1 MNTVLSR
8 KITNRPVPAPHCC
21 FSSTMQFWKF
31 STQAVAALL
40 ASVSVVS
47 ASGPSDGDAIADP
60 NSAVVHLTTKEFKS
74 FLDENP
80 LVLTEFF
87 APWCGYCK
95 QLGPELSKAADTLNE
110 THPKIKI
117 AQVDCT
123 VEEDLCQKHNIRG
136 YPTLKVMR
144 GAYQQP
150 TDYDGPRDADG
161 IVEYMI
167 RQSRPPVVRVSDFSN
182 FVETG
187 STERKPYYVQVFPS
201 AAHKKFA
208 SHNETYSDI
217 ASLER
222 EKSSFYSLED
232 DAVIA
237 ELKKVVKHEISDKEP
252 TYLIVHPEDLSDAR
266 VFTGEFS
273 KENLSDWASNAKVPY
288 FGDINRDTYLVYMG
302 STLPLGYYFY
312 NSGEQRAAVEK
323 FFAEQGKKHLGKINF
338 VGLDASQFGR
348 HAEILNMNP
357 EIVPLFAIQDNS
369 NGRKYGVDQT
379 EHPDPSTDVIEEF
392 INKFLEG
399 EVEPIIKS
407 EPLPTEEE
415 IASREVVKLVAH
427 NYEDVLNQT
436 HKDIFVKYY
445 APWCG
450 HCKKLA
456 PIWDELAGIYESKSD
471 DSEVIIADL
480 DHTLNDVDTPFMI
493 EGYPTLIL
501 YPANGEVDP
510 KTGLRK
516 AIVFDGARDLDS
528 LIEFVKSKGALGVD
542 GEQLK
547 ASKALEDEE
556 EEIVAEDAEEVAE
569 EEVEHDEL

>member
-1 MNTVLSR
+1 
-8 KITNRPVPAPHCC
+8 
-21 FSSTMQFWKF
+21 MQFWKF
-31 STQAVAALL
+31 STQALAAIL
-40 ASVSVVS
+40 ASVSIAS

-60 NSAVVHLTTKEFKS
+60 NSAVVKLTTKEFKS

-95 QLGPELSKAADTLNE
+95 QLGPEFAKAADLLNE
-110 THPKIKI
+110 THPKIKL

-123 VEEDLCQKHNIRG
+123 EEEDLCQKHNIRG

-144 GAYQQP
+144 GAHQQP
-150 TDYDGPRDADG
+150 ADYDGPRDAAG
-161 IVEYMI
+161 IADYMI
-167 RQSRPPVVRVSDFSN
+167 RQSRPPVVPVTDFAS
-182 FVETG
+182 FVTEG
-187 STERKPYYVQVFPS
+187 SAEKKPYFVQVFPS
-201 AAHKKFA
+201 AAVKKFA

-217 ASLER
+217 ASVER
-222 EKSSFYSLED
+222 EKGSFFSIED
-232 DAVIA
+232 DDVIA
-237 ELKKVVKHEISDKEP
+237 QLKEVVNGDISETEP
-252 TYLIVHPEDLSDAR
+252 TYLIVHPEDLADAR
-266 VFTGEFS
+266 IFSGEFS
-273 KENLSDWASNAKVPY
+273 KENLSDWAGNAKVPY
-288 FGDINRDTYLVYMG
+288 FGDINRDTYMVYMG
-302 STLPLGYYFY
+302 SSLPLGYYFY
-312 NSGEQRAAVEK
+312 NTGEQRAAVEK

-369 NGRKYGVDQT
+369 NGRKYGVSQI
-379 EHPDPSTDVIEEF
+379 EYPEGPSTEVIESF
-392 INKFLEG
+392 IEKFLAG

-407 EPLPTEEE
+407 EPLPSEEE

-427 NYEDVLNQT
+427 NYLDVLNQT
-436 HKDIFVKYY
+436 NKDIFIKYY

-456 PIWDELAGIYESKSD
+456 PIWDELAGIYESKSA
-471 DSEVIIADL
+471 DSEVVIADL

-501 YPANGEVDP
+501 YPANGEIDP

-516 AIVFDGARDLDS
+516 AIIFEGARDLDT
-528 LIEFVKSKGALGVD
+528 LIEFVKDNGALGVD

-547 ASKALEDEE
+547 AAKVLEEDDEE
-556 EEIVAEDAEEVAE
+556 EEEEEVVVEEVVEEVVEAEEEEEEVAE
-569 EEVEHDEL
+569 EDVEHDEL

>member
-1 MNTVLSR
+1 
-8 KITNRPVPAPHCC
+8 
-21 FSSTMQFWKF
+21 MQFWKF
-31 STQAVAALL
+31 STQALAAIL
-40 ASVSVVS
+40 ASVSIAS
-47 ASGPSDGDAIADP
+47 ASGPADGDAIADP
-60 NSAVVHLTTKEFKS
+60 NSAVVKLTTQEFKS

-95 QLGPELSKAADTLNE
+95 QLGPELSKAADILNE
-110 THPKIKI
+110 THPNIKL

-123 VEEDLCQKHNIRG
+123 EEEELCLKHNIRG

-144 GAYQQP
+144 GAHQQP
-150 TDYDGPRDADG
+150 SDYEGPRNAEG
-161 IVEYMI
+161 IVDYMI
-167 RQSRPPVVRVSDFSN
+167 RQSRPPVVQVTDFAA
-182 FVETG
+182 FVTDGNAEK
-187 STERKPYYVQVFPS
+187 KPYVVQVFPS
-201 AAHKKFA
+201 AASKKFA

-217 ASLER
+217 ASAER
-222 EKSSFYSLED
+222 EKSSFFSIED
-232 DAVIA
+232 DKVIA
-237 ELKKVVKHEISDKEP
+237 ELKEVVKGEISDKEP
-252 TYLIVHPEDLSDAR
+252 TYMVVHPDDLADAR
-266 VFTGEFS
+266 IFTGEFS
-273 KENLSDWASNAKVPY
+273 QEVFTEWTSNAKVPY

-302 STLPLGYYFY
+302 SSLPLGYYFY

-348 HAEILNMNP
+348 HAEILNMDP

-369 NGRKYGVDQT
+369 NGRKYGISQT
-379 EHPDPSTDVIEEF
+379 ENPEGPSIETIESF
-392 INKFLEG
+392 VENFLAG

-427 NYEDVLNQT
+427 NYMDVLNQT
-436 HKDIFVKYY
+436 QKDVFIKYY

-456 PIWDELAGIYESKSD
+456 PIWDELAGIYESKSA
-471 DSEVIIADL
+471 DSEVVIADI

-493 EGYPTLIL
+493 EGYPTLIF
-501 YPANGEVDP
+501 YPANGEIDP

-516 AIVFDGARDLDS
+516 AIVFEGARDLDT
-528 LIEFVKSKGALGVD
+528 LIEFVKTNGALGVD

-547 ASKALEDEE
+547 AAKALEEEEDEE
-556 EEIVAEDAEEVAE
+556 EVVEVPEEEVVEVAE
-569 EEVEHDEL
+569 EKEDAPEVADDDDLEHDEL

>member
-1 MNTVLSR
+1 
-8 KITNRPVPAPHCC
+8 
-21 FSSTMQFWKF
+21 MQFWKF
-31 STQAVAALL
+31 STQAIAALL

-47 ASGPSDGDAIADP
+47 ASGPTDGDAIADP
-60 NSAVVHLTTKEFKS
+60 NSAVVQLTTKEFKS

-95 QLGPELSKAADTLNE
+95 QLAPEFSKAADVLNE
-110 THPKIKI
+110 THPKIKL
-117 AQVDCT
+117 AQIDCT
-123 VEEDLCQKHNIRG
+123 VEEDLCQKHGIRG

-167 RQSRPPVVRVSDFSN
+167 RQSKPPVQLVTDYAEFISSGEV
-182 FVETG
+182 
-187 STERKPYYVQVFPS
+187 ERKPYYVQVFPS
-201 AAHKKFA
+201 AAHKEFA
-208 SHNETYSDI
+208 AQNETYGDI

-222 EKSSFYSLED
+222 EKLSFYSIED
-232 DAVIA
+232 DKIIA
-237 ELKKVVKHEISDKEP
+237 QLKKVVKGKIADDKP

-266 VFTGEFS
+266 IFDGEFS
-273 KENLSDWASNAKVPY
+273 KEELTEWASNAKVPY

-302 STLPLGYYFY
+302 SSLPLGYYFY
-312 NSGEQRAAVEK
+312 NTGEERAAVEK

-338 VGLDASQFGR
+338 VGLDATQFGR

-369 NGRKYGVDQT
+369 NGRKYGIDQT
-379 EHPDPSTDVIEEF
+379 AHPEGPSTKDIEEYVE
-392 INKFLEG
+392 KFLAG
-399 EVEPIIKS
+399 DVEPIIKS

-415 IASREVVKLVAH
+415 QASQEVVKLVAH
-427 NYEDVLNQT
+427 NYDQILNDT
-436 HKDIFVKYY
+436 SKDIFVKYY

-456 PIWDELAGIYESKSD
+456 PIWEEMAGIFDSKAKNSQ
-471 DSEVIIADL
+471 VVIADL
-480 DHTLNDVDTPFMI
+480 DHTLNDVDTPIMI

-501 YPANGEVDP
+501 YPANGEIDP

-516 AIVFDGARDLDS
+516 AVIYDKARDLES
-528 LIEFVKSKGALGVD
+528 LLDFVKTNGALGVD
-542 GEQLK
+542 GEELK
-547 ASKALEDEE
+547 AGKIIVEDDDEE
-556 EEIVAEDAEEVAE
+556 EEEVEEPVVEEEAEEVISE
-569 EEVEHDEL
+569 DVEHDEL